1 MYRGVILFIFLSFG
15 FIANAQWNNSG
26 NPFNQQSTRKSN
38 TQVGGFLR
46 FVNYHQYSKWNE
58 DRFSDYAIHNQL
70 YVYTQFDKYN
80 SFFGSIQNRVI
91 FGEAYEANN
100 SGYANS
106 LLSNNDLVNLSFI
119 VAEEDRY
126 LVHSEIDLLY
136 YQWKSKVARVRIG
149 RQRYFWNQSLIWNP
163 NNFLNTYSVL
173 GYDVVNRAG
182 LESISA
188 RFSLDKKNKWKWEM
202 VYAPHKTFDQSI
214 VTSRLHYKN
223 KHNEF
228 QLVGGSIL
236 EDYSFGFGFTTFV
249 RETGFSGEVT
259 YFKAKDNEVGY
270 DAFLV
275 DLSSFY
281 QFPSKIIFMGE
292 VLYHSNP
299 QQTVQPTSIF
309 TNQSVKHLI
318 SNELQVAGIVQ
329 YPVYKSTTIGA
340 SAIYYVDD
348 EFTSFNAFINSDI
361 TKSLNFYVSYNL
373 FGNQD
378 AVLEGDSRKYLLGQL
393 ALRF

>member
-1 MYRGVILFIFLSFG
+1 MYRVVILFFFLSFG

-26 NPFNQQSTRKSN
+26 NPFNNQSTRKSN

-136 YQWKSKVARVRIG
+136 YQWKSKAARVRIG

-163 NNFLNTYSVL
+163 NNYLNTYSVL

-182 LESISA
+182 LESISTG
-188 RFSLDKKNKWKWEM
+188 FSLDRKNKWNLEM

-236 EDYSFGFGFTTFV
+236 EDYSLGFGFTTFV

-259 YFKAKDNEVGY
+259 YFKAKDEEVGY
-270 DAFLV
+270 DALLV
-275 DLSSFY
+275 DMSSFY

-329 YPVYKSTTIGA
+329 YPIHKSTTIGA

-373 FGNQD
+373 FGNQE